1 MVTLSTRAVIR
12 AGTELAGEHQEALE
26 TLDSTR
32 AYRREIDRIDVL
44 SIDEVRSLARRIEAG
59 RVERLKANPDWRV
72 IEDGEEARRKL
83 IEANLRFV
91 WLVARSYRGLG
102 VDFLDLLQEGN
113 LGLIHAVEKFDYRRD
128 TRFSTY
134 AVWWIRQSI
143 TQALAETANTIHV
156 PSDTVAAMKR
166 LKRVYRQ
173 LTERMEGEP
182 TLEDLAGEM
191 ELSVQQVIR
200 LLTTRPET
208 LSLDESH
215 LSGDGDEESTL
226 LDRVEDDPKY
236 RPDEELS
243 AQSLSDQLRYLL
255 DTCLEPKER
264 QVLELRYGLGSGR
277 QTGLAALLAMSEADV
292 AWDDGNELGLV
303 EAGQRLG
310 ISHETVRQTEFRA
323 LRKLIEPSREL
334 GLEAYLRD

>member
-1 MVTLSTRAVIR
+1 MVTTPTRAEIR
-12 AGTELAGEHQEALE
+12 AGTEQAGGHSQALE

-32 AYRREIDRIDVL
+32 VYRREIGRIDVL
-44 SIDEVRSLARRIEAG
+44 SIDEVRSLAQRIEAG
-59 RVERLKANPDWRV
+59 RDERLKAKPDWRI
-72 IEDGEEARRKL
+72 IEEGEEARRIL
-83 IEANLRFV
+83 IESNLRFV
-91 WLVARSYRGLG
+91 WRVARSYRGLG

-113 LGLIHAVEKFDYRRD
+113 LGLIHAVEKFDYRREN
-128 TRFSTY
+128 RFSTY

-143 TQALAETANTIHV
+143 TQALAEMANTIHV
-156 PSDTVAAMKR
+156 PSDTVAALKR

-173 LTERMEGEP
+173 LAQRLEGEP

-191 ELSVQQVIR
+191 EISVQQVIR

-215 LSGDGDEESTL
+215 QSRDGDEESTL

-236 RPDEELS
+236 RPDEEL
-243 AQSLSDQLRYLL
+243 ATQSLSDQLRYLL

-264 QVLELRYGLGSGR
+264 QVLELRYGLGSGH
-277 QTGLAALLAMSEADV
+277 QMSLAALLAMSETDV
-292 AWDDGNELGLV
+292 PLDDGKELGLV

-310 ISHETVRQTEFRA
+310 MSHETVRQTEFRA
-323 LRKLIEPSREL
+323 LRKLLDPSREL
-334 GLEAYLRD
+334 GLEAYLRE